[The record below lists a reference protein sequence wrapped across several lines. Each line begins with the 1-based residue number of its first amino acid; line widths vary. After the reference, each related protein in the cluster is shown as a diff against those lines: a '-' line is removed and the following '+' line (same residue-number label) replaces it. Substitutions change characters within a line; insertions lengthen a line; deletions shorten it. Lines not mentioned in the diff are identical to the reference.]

1 MAATAA
7 NILASLRYDFDAF
20 KREATEIRETL
31 ADAQGAYY
39 FMSLY
44 ALLMGVFSQVDLYAA
59 LLAGSIGKG
68 QTKRMRDFLNRYSGR
83 DPFASMLAVQ
93 LYRHTL
99 MHTSRPRLLLDE
111 TTGRT
116 HAFLLHWGRKR
127 ADAAAHYTV
136 DADGKLTL
144 NLESLVEDVSRM
156 LDAFIADATADSLLN
171 AQIEALWQDVMVQR
185 FRS

>member
-1 MAATAA
+1 MATAA
-7 NILASLRYDFDAF
+7 NILASLRHDFDAF
-20 KREATEIRETL
+20 AREATEIREEL
-31 ADAQGAYY
+31 ADPARPYY

-59 LLAGSIGKG
+59 LWAGSLGRG
-68 QTKRMRDFLNRYSGR
+68 QTTRMRNFLNRYSGH
-83 DPFASMLAVQ
+83 DPLANMLAVQ

-127 ADAAAHYTV
+127 ADPAAHYTV
-136 DADGKLTL
+136 DGEGKLTL

-156 LDAFIADATADSLLN
+156 LDAFIADATSNPPVSAR
-171 AQIEALWQDVMVQR
+171 IEALWPVIMVQK

>member
-7 NILASLRYDFDAF
+7 NILASLRHDFDAF
-20 KREATEIRETL
+20 KREATEIREKL
-31 ADAQGAYY
+31 ADADGAYY

-68 QTKRMRDFLNRYSGR
+68 QTQRMRDFLNRYSGR
-83 DPFASMLAVQ
+83 DPLASMLAVQ

-127 ADAAAHYTV
+127 GHASAHYTI

-144 NLESLVEDVSRM
+144 NLECLVEDVSRM
-156 LDAFIADATADSLLN
+156 LDAFIADATADSLIS
-171 AQIEALWQDVMVQR
+171 ARIEALWPDIMVQR